1 MSLSFN
7 LASIKNS
14 LDEVRAQ
21 YYPKNETE
29 KKVYEALSSKNWG
42 ASSTLLNEI
51 AQESHDYEKFN
62 IITAIIWQ
70 NLESE
75 GKTWKQI
82 FKTLT
87 LIDFLI
93 KNGAERFIEH
103 SRDRLF
109 KLRALQDFN
118 FYEGTVDKG
127 SGIREKAKQLVELL
141 NSNDLIRQERE
152 KARTL
157 RNKFSGFD
165 SRGSGGGYGG
175 GDSYSSGG
183 NGGFGGRGGSSYGGS
198 GGSSYGGSGGN
209 SYGGSGGGYN
219 DSYSSGG
226 VGGGGSGR
234 YGGES
239 YHDSSYS
246 SSRGSANVGRYGG
259 GAYESDRP
267 NRYTD
272 EPTHH
277 DESHDFRSGEDKQ
290 HTSRTPKYQDEEERD
305 EVKEKPKASKHS
317 SSSATSGA
325 GKLKVNIKK
334 SSNPAPVAAPAAAEI
349 DLIGDPVGSSGPASV
364 APVADFDP
372 FAPTPASAPA
382 VPAAPAVAAFDPF
395 GASPAAPAPFQAF
408 GAAPVAPAVP
418 AAPAV
423 AAFDPFAAAP
433 APVLQVPQQPPFQQ
447 PSFQPSYQQQPFQ
460 QPAFQATQ
468 QQPFQQPAFQAT
480 QQQPALYGNAF
491 PGAAPLAP
499 SPMGG
504 FAFPPAA
511 PTIPQSTYRP
521 APAPSSAAHADADF
535 GDFEAAPSSQANSG
549 ANKWGDLGALVDL
562 GKIQKNEDLKAKQAN
577 QQSASQAYANN
588 SFAGLD
594 GFSKAQQS
602 MTAGS
607 SYQRPIGSVGGM
619 MGAPTNSAG
628 PPMRPMGAPAMGGAP
643 MMMQGGAPYGGMMG
657 GPVASGPLGYGAP
670 PQMGMYGGMQGQY
683 PPQQPYPGMSGA
695 PAYPGAMGGYPQA
708 PGGYPPRGF

>member
-1 MSLSFN
+1 M
-7 LASIKNS
+7 
-14 LDEVRAQ
+14 
-21 YYPKNETE
+21 
-29 KKVYEALSSKNWG
+29 
-42 ASSTLLNEI
+42 
-51 AQESHDYEKFN
+51 
-62 IITAIIWQ
+62 
-70 NLESE
+70 
-75 GKTWKQI
+75 
-82 FKTLT
+82 T

-152 KARTL
+152 KARAL

-175 GDSYSSGG
+175 YSGGDSYSSGG
-183 NGGFGGRGGSSYGGS
+183 NGGYGGRGGSSFGGSGGNSYGGS
-198 GGSSYGGSGGN
+198 GGSSYGGSGG
-209 SYGGSGGGYN
+209 GYN
-219 DSYSSGG
+219 DSYSS
-226 VGGGGSGR
+226 GGGGSGR

-272 EPTHH
+272 EVPHS

-290 HTSRTPKYQDEEERD
+290 HTSRTPKYQDEVERD
-305 EVKEKPKASKHS
+305 EEKPKASKLS
-317 SSSATSGA
+317 SSSAASGA

-334 SSNPAPVAAPAAAEI
+334 ASNPAPVAAPAAAEI
-349 DLIGDPVGSSGPASV
+349 DLIGDPVGSSGPA
-364 APVADFDP
+364 PVADFDP
-372 FAPTPASAPA
+372 FAPAPA
-382 VPAAPAVAAFDPF
+382 PAPPVPAAPAVAAFDPF
-395 GASPAAPAPFQAF
+395 GASPAAQSAPFQAF
-408 GAAPVAPAVP
+408 GAAPVAPTVP
-418 AAPAV
+418 ATPAV
-423 AAFDPFAAAP
+423 AAFDPFGAAP

-447 PSFQPSYQQQPFQ
+447 PSYLQPSFQ
-460 QPAFQATQ
+460 QPSFQATQ
-468 QQPFQQPAFQAT
+468 P
-480 QQQPALYGNAF
+480 QPALYGNAF

-499 SPMGG
+499 TVPSAVSPMGG

-511 PTIPQSTYRP
+511 PTPQSAYKPAAAP
-521 APAPSSAAHADADF
+521 APVPSSAAHADADF
-535 GDFEAAPSSQANSG
+535 GDFEAAPSSQANNG
-549 ANKWGDLGALVDL
+549 ANKWGDLGGLVDL
-562 GKIQKNEDLKAKQAN
+562 GKIQKNDDLKAKQAA

-602 MTAGS
+602 MVS
-607 SYQRPIGSVGGM
+607 LLV
-619 MGAPTNSAG
+619 
-628 PPMRPMGAPAMGGAP
+628 
-643 MMMQGGAPYGGMMG
+643 
-657 GPVASGPLGYGAP
+657 LLL
-670 PQMGMYGGMQGQY
+670 
-683 PPQQPYPGMSGA
+683 
-695 PAYPGAMGGYPQA
+695 
-708 PGGYPPRGF
+708 FHH